1 MNLPSYYGAS
11 YIGAAALVGCIV
23 GINIAALDNEI
34 AAKTKDSAVAVNRAN
49 KGDKLP
55 LASSVKGP
63 GAASPTDAAFPKQT
77 RFGCDPAFSA
87 IADPAHAHIYKH
99 CTV

>member
-1 MNLPSYYGAS
+1 MCLVESRRHAVPS
-11 YIGAAALVGCIV
+11 I
-23 GINIAALDNEI
+23 IAALDNGI

-63 GAASPTDAAFPKQT
+63 GAASPTNATFPKQT
-77 RFGCDPAFSA
+77 RFGRDPAFSA